1 MEIERKF
8 LVKEIPND
16 LSKFQC
22 LDIVQAY
29 ISTDPVIRLRK
40 HNDTEFMLTLK
51 SKGHLI
57 REEIEFPLTKEQYLN
72 LWPKVESDVIC
83 KKRYLIPID
92 DGLTAELDI
101 YEDFLEGLVTVEV
114 EFESQLAAER
124 FMPPSWFGKD
134 LTHDSRYKNC
144 NLALYGLASIKKS
157 NKK

>member
-16 LSKFQC
+16 LSKYKC

-40 HNDTEFMLTLK
+40 NNDAEFMLTLK

-72 LWPKVESDVIC
+72 LWPKVESDVIS

-92 DGLTAELDI
+92 DDLVAELDI

-114 EFESQLAAER
+114 EFETQLASER
-124 FMPPSWFGKD
+124 FTAPSWFGRD
-134 LTHDSRYKNC
+134 LTHDSRYKNSS
-144 NLALYGLASIKKS
+144 LAIYGLSTLKK
-157 NKK
+157 